1 MNQQSSQSVERRMA
15 SDGQRLRASLD
26 PRGSLADRVAAQM
39 EASLDA
45 SIEASMEA
53 SSDARLN
60 EEPGSSFDCE
70 DVNLEISAVAPG
82 PNSVFG
88 VAVAL
93 LVAAVLL
100 FVFLPNWWG
109 RAAATVDDSES
120 VGQVSLALFAPSEI
134 ERLHP
139 LRLLR
144 SIGEPISDLVAA
156 ETAEL
161 ERDVLMAAEGLAD
174 LIPSFLISSSRGN

>member
-1 MNQQSSQSVERRMA
+1 MNRQSSQSVERRMA
-15 SDGQRLRASLD
+15 SDGLRLRASLD

-39 EASLDA
+39 EAS
-45 SIEASMEA
+45 
-53 SSDARLN
+53 SDARLN
-60 EEPGSSFDCE
+60 EEPGSSFDRE

-88 VAVAL
+88 VAAAL

-134 ERLHP
+134 ARLHP